1 MIFDFNL
8 ELLLEDRYNI
18 QLNEYWDLPQRY
30 KDEITSILF
39 NIIIIMLNS
48 NHFNYQRYIDM
59 LDDIIE
65 LESFNE
71 QYEKAS
77 ILNTLK
83 DKLTEKYVLY

>member
-18 QLNEYWDLPQRY
+18 QLNEYWGLPQQQ

-65 LESFNE
+65 FETFNE
-71 QYEKAS
+71 QYEKSS

-83 DKLTEKYVLY
+83 DKLTEKYVLD

>member
-65 LESFNE
+65 LETFNE